1 MKTIVAIT
9 LIVVGAVL
17 IAAPVAAIVIESSTY
32 QSNLVAYF
40 ERHGRGSA
48 YDNPPCCP
56 PRHSAVFCASSRQ
69 LGSAPADI
77 GWIRNVRTGWFRVT
91 RRCVRPF

>member
-48 YDNPPCCP
+48 YDNPPNALVTARP
-56 PRHSAVFCASSRQ
+56 TTAYFWFSGLLGVGLVAIGIRGSREPSS
-69 LGSAPADI
+69 STTA
-77 GWIRNVRTGWFRVT
+77 
-91 RRCVRPF
+91 

>member
-40 ERHGRGSA
+40 VPANKAEFTRLLKHPKNQILRTMDMSR
-48 YDNPPCCP
+48 PP
-56 PRHSAVFCASSRQ
+56 V
-69 LGSAPADI
+69 
-77 GWIRNVRTGWFRVT
+77 
-91 RRCVRPF
+91 